1 MKKTKMNKI
10 MNTTKMKIISNSRII
25 NKLINNKTKVKIN
38 YFLNSKKKDHNIN
51 NKTLKLKQ
59 EFKS

>member
-1 MKKTKMNKI
+1 MKKTKMNKV